1 MATTIIDSVATGS
14 TLYYW
19 LYPLLLALPSTI
31 GFTLYYWLYPLLL
44 ALPSTIGF
52 TLYYWLYPLLLALPS
67 TIGFTLYYWLYPLLL
82 ALPSTITGCT
92 LSTQDLAVPVIYSLK
107 VMYGSSIDAQ

>member
-31 GFTLYYWLYPLLL
+31 GFTLYYWLYPLRL
-44 ALPSTIGF
+44 GF
-52 TLYYWLYPLLLALPS
+52 TLYYCS
-67 TIGFTLYYWLYPLLL
+67 TLYYWTTLATLYYQG
-82 ALPSTITGCT
+82 T
-92 LSTQDLAVPVIYSLK
+92 Y
-107 VMYGSSIDAQ
+107 AQ